1 MNKHGLVC
9 AIAMLCGCGFDH
21 GDPALADAP
30 PGAVTVGFSA
40 STSTTNEDES
50 VELVVE
56 LSAPSAQIVTVAYA
70 VTDGT
75 ATSADVT
82 VSGSTV
88 TFMPGETAK
97 TIAVVVTNDTIDEPD
112 ETVSVTLS
120 EPVNATLAATAAWT
134 VTIVDD
140 DSAPTVAFAQ
150 ATASV
155 NEATAKV
162 SLTVQ
167 LSGESAFE
175 VSVPFT
181 VTGTADN
188 PEDFTVMGGTT
199 VVIPPGMTSATIAI
213 NVKTDML
220 DEADE
225 TVIVQLG
232 TPTNATP
239 GAVMSQTLTINDDD
253 PAPTVGLTSSGASPN
268 EGNNSIVLI
277 FQLSDISGRDVTIP
291 YSIDPS
297 STASEPADYT
307 IAQASP
313 LVIPAG
319 STSTTLTI
327 AMKEDT
333 EVEPDETVIVVMG
346 TPINADI
353 ANPSVYTLVIR
364 DDD

>member
-1 MNKHGLVC
+1 
-9 AIAMLCGCGFDH
+9 MLCSCGFDH
-21 GDPALADAP
+21 GDPATPDAP
-30 PGAVTVGFSA
+30 PGIVTVGFSA
-40 STSTTNEDES
+40 ATSTTNENES
-50 VELVVE
+50 AELAVE
-56 LSAPSAQIVTVAYA
+56 LSEASAQVVTVAYA
-70 VTDGT
+70 ITDGT
-75 ATSADVT
+75 ATSDDVT
-82 VSGSTV
+82 VSGTTV
-88 TFMPGETAK
+88 TFMPGETSK
-97 TIAVVVTNDTIDEPD
+97 TIAVAVTNDMVDEPD

-120 EPVNATLAATAAWT
+120 DPVNATLTAATAST

-140 DSAPTVAFAQ
+140 DNAPTVAFAQ
-150 ATASV
+150 ASAGV
-155 NEATAKV
+155 NEATTKV

-167 LSGESAFE
+167 LSSASAFA

-199 VVIPPGMTSATIAI
+199 VMIAAGMTSATIDL

-225 TVIVQLG
+225 TVVVQLG
-232 TPTNATP
+232 TPTNATA

-253 PAPTVGLTSSGASPN
+253 AAPSVGLTSSGASPN
-268 EGNNSIVLI
+268 EGNNQIVLI
-277 FQLSDISGRDVTIP
+277 FQLSDISGQDVTIP

-307 IAQASP
+307 VAQASP

-319 STSTTLTI
+319 STSTMLTI

-333 EVEPDETVIVVMG
+333 DVEPDETVIVVMG

-364 DDD
+364 NDD